1 MQKEEITSFFKTADD
16 SKFLCTKVI
25 LIFGI
30 AGACRRAELTNL
42 LVKDVTDEESC
53 FKVVIP
59 NTKTKISRTFYII
72 GGDIEGICMV
82 KMVRKYI
89 QLRPKNCDHQRFFV
103 TYRNSK
109 CIKQPIG
116 INTIGSVPS
125 KIAEFLHL
133 PNHKE
138 YTGHCFRRSS
148 TSLLANSGADILA
161 IKRHGGWKSN
171 SAAGYIESNRKTKKH
186 LNKNFRRAPNSAF
199 NIIIH
204 QVE

>member
-1 MQKEEITSFFKTADD
+1 MYQSYIDFW
-16 SKFLCTKVI
+16 L
-25 LIFGI
+25 

-42 LVKDVTDEESC
+42 ILKDVTDEESC
-53 FKVVIP
+53 FKMVIP
-59 NTKTKISRTFYII
+59 NTKISLTFYII
-72 GGDIEGICMV
+72 EGDIEGICMV
-82 KMVRKYI
+82 KIVRKYI

-138 YTGHCFRRSS
+138 YTEYCFRRSS
-148 TSLLANSGADILA
+148 TSLLANF
-161 IKRHGGWKSN
+161 WC
-171 SAAGYIESNRKTKKH
+171 
-186 LNKNFRRAPNSAF
+186 
-199 NIIIH
+199 
-204 QVE
+204 

>member
-16 SKFLCTKVI
+16 SKFLCTKII

-42 LVKDVTDEESC
+42 LVKVTDKESC
-53 FKVVIP
+53 FKVVIL

-72 GGDIEGICMV
+72 EGDIEEICMV

-89 QLRPKNCDHQRFFV
+89 QFRPKTCDQCFFV
-103 TYRNSK
+103 TYRNFK

-116 INTIGSVPS
+116 IKTIGSVPS
-125 KIAEFLHL
+125 KVAEFLHL

-138 YTGHCFRRSS
+138 YTGHCFWRSF
-148 TSLLANSGADILA
+148 TSRLANSGADILG
-161 IKRHGGWKSN
+161 IK
-171 SAAGYIESNRKTKKH
+171 
-186 LNKNFRRAPNSAF
+186 
-199 NIIIH
+199 
-204 QVE
+204 